1 MIILI
6 ILLIGVI
13 IYYYNTNSLYE
24 KFISENISIDD
35 IVNNPSKTQN
45 YINSDNRT
53 SIADVFKK
61 NVDLDYLKQSSG
73 LDIIKD
79 MAVKLNN
86 LSPAQ
91 KKTMKEMV
99 TNQLAPIASRMNG
112 KIKIPVTDNETNRIP
127 DMLSTSM
134 DHILP
139 ARNLDMVQNKQPEKK
154 EYFNKNMKIH
164 KSSNQDYCT
173 FIASGNNTTQCP
185 AEYPVFTGAKFSGL
199 SSTTSCGNHKYI
211 IKEATAVA
219 TITKGKLVK
228 VLMVSSGKGYKTAP
242 KIKIISN
249 CNGSKAK
256 CKAHIKNGSISN
268 IEITSPGSNYA
279 STPSVIIE
287 KPNIHIHCKL
297 CCKKEL

>member
-154 EYFNKNMKIH
+154 EYFN
-164 KSSNQDYCT
+164 Y
-173 FIASGNNTTQCP
+173 FI
-185 AEYPVFTGAKFSGL
+185 
-199 SSTTSCGNHKYI
+199 I
-211 IKEATAVA
+211 
-219 TITKGKLVK
+219 
-228 VLMVSSGKGYKTAP
+228 
-242 KIKIISN
+242 
-249 CNGSKAK
+249 
-256 CKAHIKNGSISN
+256 
-268 IEITSPGSNYA
+268 
-279 STPSVIIE
+279 
-287 KPNIHIHCKL
+287 
-297 CCKKEL
+297 